1 MSTESIISKWGNSSA
16 LRLPAKV
23 MQSLELNTNDK
34 VFLEVEDGR
43 LTVTKAPT
51 PKKGT
56 IEYLFKDYSGESF
69 KTELINPEKPAGKEQ
84 W

>member
-1 MSTESIISKWGNSSA
+1 MNAVSVVSKWGNSSA

-23 MQSLELNTNDK
+23 LRSLCLNTNDK
-34 VFLEVEDGR
+34 VFLEVEEGK
-43 LTVTKAPT
+43 LIITKAPA
-51 PKKGT
+51 PQKGT

-69 KTELINPEKPAGKEQ
+69 KTDLTNPKEPAGKEK